1 MDISPILIAASA
13 LLGTATQEATKLAVA
28 DFWKGLKTLRGAD
41 SQAIMVLDEVHRQ
54 ADNPASHE
62 LCTRIDA
69 LRLNDDDPAIADLLK
84 QFESQLQQSNDPA
97 IAILLKL
104 FKSRAQQKEVNVI
117 QNNFNSDKQVNVTGG
132 TNTMTINL

>member
-28 DFWKGLKTLRGAD
+28 DFWKGLKSLRGAD

-54 ADNPASHE
+54 ADSPASRE
-62 LCTRIDA
+62 LCMRIDA

-84 QFESQLQQSNDPA
+84 LFESQLQQSNDPA
-97 IAILLKL
+97 IAALLKL
-104 FKSRAQQKEVNVI
+104 FKSRSQQKSVTIKENHG
-117 QNNFNSDKQVNVTGG
+117 KQVNFIDGVYK
-132 TNTMTINL
+132 NTTVNL